1 MKPWFQ
7 DDTLTLYLG
16 DASSVLS
23 DLPDGTVDCIVTSP
37 PYYGLRQYTD
47 SELEIGR
54 EPTPGGYVEDLSK
67 VFRECRRILADDG
80 TFWLNLGDTYSTPNL
95 WDGGDGSENS
105 IGLHGH
111 VQKPNGR
118 KRPDRPAKNLL
129 GIPWR
134 VAFALQDDGW
144 ILRSDIIWGKTNP
157 MPESVKDRPSKSYE
171 HIFLFSKTEKYY
183 YDYQSVRQ
191 RQSEKTIED
200 LAHRH
205 TFGNK
210 SAYGGVR
217 EDLGRDRREYVASDG
232 RRNLRDVWMLPTR
245 PYAGAHFAAFPA
257 DIPLTCIQAGCKPG
271 GVTLDPFN
279 GSGTTGLAAAML
291 GRRYVGVDLNEQYL
305 ELSLRDR
312 LNQPAFL

>member
-1 MKPWFQ
+1 M
-7 DDTLTLYLG
+7 
-16 DASSVLS
+16 
-23 DLPDGTVDCIVTSP
+23 
-37 PYYGLRQYTD
+37 
-47 SELEIGR
+47 
-54 EPTPGGYVEDLSK
+54 
-67 VFRECRRILADDG
+67 
-80 TFWLNLGDTYSTPNL
+80 GDTYSTPNL

-118 KRPDRPAKNLL
+118 KNPDRPAKNLL

-134 VAFALQDDGW
+134 VAFALQDEGW

-245 PYAGAHFAAFPA
+245 PYAGAHFAAFPV

-291 GRRYVGVDLNEQYL
+291 GRRYIGVDLSQQYL

-312 LNQPAFL
+312 LNQPAFV

>member
-16 DASSVLS
+16 DASSALS
-23 DLPDGTVDCIVTSP
+23 DLPDGSVDCIVTSP

-54 EPTPGGYVEDLSK
+54 EPTPDDYVEDLSK

-118 KRPDRPAKNLL
+118 KNPDRPAKNLL

-134 VAFALQDDGW
+134 VAFALQDEGW

-245 PYAGAHFAAFPA
+245 PYAGAHFAAFPV
-257 DIPLTCIQAGCKPG
+257 DIPLTCIQAGCKPV

-291 GRRYVGVDLNEQYL
+291 GRRYIGVDLSQQYL

-312 LNQPAFL
+312 LNQPAFV

>member
-7 DDTLTLYLG
+7 DGTLTLYLG

-23 DLPDGTVDCIVTSP
+23 DLPDGSIDCIVTSP

-54 EPTPGGYVEDLSK
+54 EPTPDGYVEDLSK

-80 TFWLNLGDTYSTPNL
+80 TLWLNLGDTYSTPNL
-95 WDGGDGSENS
+95 WDGGDGSDNS

-134 VAFALQDDGW
+134 VAFALQDEGW

-157 MPESVKDRPSKSYE
+157 MPENVKDRPSKSYE
-171 HIFLFSKTEKYY
+171 HIFLFSKTERYY

-217 EDLGRDRREYVASDG
+217 EDLGE
-232 RRNLRDVWMLPTR
+232 R
-245 PYAGAHFAAFPA
+245 P
-257 DIPLTCIQAGCKPG
+257 
-271 GVTLDPFN
+271 
-279 GSGTTGLAAAML
+279 
-291 GRRYVGVDLNEQYL
+291 
-305 ELSLRDR
+305 
-312 LNQPAFL
+312 

>member
-16 DASSVLS
+16 DASSALS
-23 DLPDGTVDCIVTSP
+23 DLPDGSVDCIVTSP

-54 EPTPGGYVEDLSK
+54 EPTPDDYVEDLSK

-118 KRPDRPAKNLL
+118 KNPDRPAKNLL

-134 VAFALQDDGW
+134 VAFALQDEGW

-245 PYAGAHFAAFPA
+245 PYAGAHFAAFPV

-291 GRRYVGVDLNEQYL
+291 GRRYIGVDLSQQYL

-312 LNQPAFL
+312 LNQPAFV